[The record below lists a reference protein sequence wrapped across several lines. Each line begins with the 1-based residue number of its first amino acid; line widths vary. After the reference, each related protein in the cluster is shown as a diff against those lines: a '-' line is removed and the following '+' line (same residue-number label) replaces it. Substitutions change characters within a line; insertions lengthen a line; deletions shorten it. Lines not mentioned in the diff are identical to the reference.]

1 MPPVMGIKEE
11 NAGLDHDHTQ
21 LEGGN
26 EGEPAD
32 SRQDKHADSR
42 QDSRHSKDHVI
53 NFDFTEV
60 VKVE

>member
-1 MPPVMGIKEE
+1 MPSVRGIQEE
-11 NAGLDHDHTQ
+11 NDRLDHDHTQ

-32 SRQDKHADSR
+32 SRQD
-42 QDSRHSKDHVI
+42 SRHSKDPVI
-53 NFDFTEV
+53 NFQFLTEV